1 MPGMSG
7 CLGHLTPSEER
18 KLQQAWAY
26 LIRLG
31 ASSASKSLLEGN
43 EADTSED
50 SKEFI
55 RHLNPATLGDFSK
68 FLWRCICIEHPD
80 TLVLRFLRARKWDV
94 EKGVAM
100 LVSAVSWRQ
109 EARIEE
115 DIVQQGEAVGLK
127 ESPSIEEKGFIDQY
141 RSGKSFVRGVDRE
154 GRPVFTV
161 TVRLHDP
168 HKQPSKSLEMYI
180 LHTFESMRMLVQPSN
195 DKACIIFN
203 MTGFGLRNMD
213 LHVLKFLTTVFEAR
227 YPETLGV
234 VLIHNAPFVFW
245 GVWRAVKGWMDP
257 VVANK
262 IHFTRT
268 KADLER
274 FIALGNLSSELGG
287 EDVWEYKYIDP
298 IPGENDHMD
307 QVEERDRIQG
317 ERDRLAYDFERL
329 TLEWMAYDPLS
340 DAGKEKQALRDR
352 VADEIRENYWRLDP
366 YLRARN
372 YYHRA
377 GVVDEDGR
385 VDYQAAM

>member
-1 MPGMSG
+1 MAEIPG
-7 CLGHLTPSEER
+7 CLGHLTPSEKL
-18 KLQQAWAY
+18 KLQQAWAH

-43 EADTSED
+43 TPGTPED
-50 SKEFI
+50 SKEFM
-55 RHLNPATLGDFSK
+55 RHLNPTTLGDFSK

-80 TLVLRFLRARKWDV
+80 ALVLRFLRARKWDV

-100 LVSAVSWRQ
+100 LVSAVIWRQ

-127 ESPSIEEKGFIDQY
+127 ESPSAEEKGFIDQY
-141 RSGKSFVRGVDRE
+141 RTGKSFVRGVDRE

-161 TVRLHDP
+161 KVRLHDP

-180 LHTFESMRMLVQPSN
+180 LHTFESMRMLVQPSS
-195 DKACIIFN
+195 DKACIIYD
-203 MTGFGLRNMD
+203 MTGFGLRNVD
-213 LHVLKFLTTVFEAR
+213 LHVVKFLTTVFEAR

-245 GVWRAVKGWMDP
+245 GVWRAMKGWMDP
-257 VVANK
+257 VVASK

-274 FIALGNLSSELGG
+274 FITAENLSSDLGG
-287 EDVWEYKYIDP
+287 EDEWEYKYIDP
-298 IPGENDHMD
+298 IPGENDRIG
-307 QVEERDRIQG
+307 QVEERVRIQG
-317 ERDRLAYDFERL
+317 ERDRLASDFERL
-329 TLEWMAYDPLS
+329 TFEWITCDPLS
-340 DAGKEKQALRDR
+340 DSAKEKEALRDR
-352 VADEIRENYWRLDP
+352 VAGKLRENYWRLDP

-372 YYHRA
+372 YYHRV

-385 VDYQAAM
+385 VDFQAAL